1 MKSILLTLI
10 VLSSLIVFAD
20 GKKEATQRV
29 NPILIDVRTQ
39 AEWDDGYI
47 ETAIHMPLDK
57 ISDSIR
63 DFIEDKE
70 QVIFLYC
77 RSGNRSGQ
85 AEIAL
90 QSIGYVNAKNIGGIK
105 EVSTKLR
112 LKIFK
117 EQAAGI
123 L

>member
-117 EQAAGI
+117 E
-123 L
+123 